1 MIVRDY
7 LNGTNPGQ
15 YHIFDSHQEMMGD
28 RGVDHKD
35 RDYEVYSYNV
45 HKNNKPK
52 EGDVFLYRRPGKS
65 TANRKFNIYGGGV
78 IAGITEPDREGNVL
92 ATITS
97 PFRLKKPIEQ
107 GDERIESFT
116 WTSKTKTSGSWA
128 HFWSQYGMNMINEQ
142 DFYGLVGDLEF
153 IVPGNTNPRGA
164 GVKEASEEIWEQAD
178 GFDIKGFHVDIDDD
192 DNQTTEAA
200 SRDSK
205 ERTITGRHVD
215 FEKIQKANTSIGKAG
230 ELLVLEMLKEQ
241 YEGQGAEIEYTAEK
255 MGDGYGYD
263 IKVITADNHEI
274 RIEVKTTKSQY
285 VDGFYMTPREVNA
298 ARACLYEEAKKR
310 MSYQIYRVYNFDA
323 KKKTANVK
331 IYDRFDD
338 KDFRMAPTCWKVHIR

>member
-1 MIVRDY
+1 MIVREY
-7 LNGTNPGQ
+7 LDGINPEQ

-35 RDYEVYSYNV
+35 QDYLVYSYNV

-52 EGDVFLYRRPGKS
+52 SGDVFLYRRPGKS

-78 IAGITEPDREGNVL
+78 IARITEPDREGNVL
-92 ATITS
+92 ATITT
-97 PFRLKKPIEQ
+97 PFRLKEPIEQ

-116 WTSKTKTSGSWA
+116 WTSKNKAPGSWA
-128 HFWSQYGMNMINEQ
+128 HFWSQYGMNVIDEH
-142 DFYGLVGDLEF
+142 DFYGLVGNLE
-153 IVPGNTNPRGA
+153 ITVPVNTNPYNA
-164 GVKEASEEIWEQAD
+164 GVKEASEEIWEPAA
-178 GFDIKGFHVDIDDD
+178 GFDVTGFRVDIVADDD
-192 DNQTTEAA
+192 QATESA
-200 SRDSK
+200 SESFE
-205 ERTITGRHVD
+205 ERTIKGRHVD

-241 YEGQGAEIEYTAEK
+241 YEGQDVEIEYTAAK

-263 IKVITADNHEI
+263 IKVTYADNHETK
-274 RIEVKTTKSQY
+274 IEVKTTTGPY
-285 VDGFYMTPREVNA
+285 VDGFYLTPRELNA
-298 ARACLYEEAKKR
+298 ARQCLYEGAKKR
-310 MSYQIYRVYNFDA
+310 MSYQIYRVYNFDV

-338 KDFRMAPTCWKVHIR
+338 RDFRLAPTCWKVHIR